1 MTVIDPDTVLGR
13 VDVEHINRVARAA
26 AQHLTLND
34 VAHLIIEP
42 GDVTRYV
49 ITLTRRSAQG
59 LVTDPNRASIT
70 PQASIGW
77 DWFTVSAT
85 PHGTPY
91 PWQITNPPHHS
102 YVHEHM
108 VHDPY
113 TAVIVAEVL
122 SRVSEHW
129 AAGVDDAA

>member
-1 MTVIDPDTVLGR
+1 MIDPDTVLGR
-13 VDVEHINRVARAA
+13 VDVGHINRVARAA
-26 AQHLTLND
+26 AQHLTRND

-42 GDVTRYV
+42 GDLTRYV
-49 ITLTRRSAQG
+49 ITLTRRSG
-59 LVTDPNRASIT
+59 LGIVTDPNRALII
-70 PQASIGW
+70 PQASIGR

-91 PWQITNPPHHS
+91 PWQITNPLHHT
-102 YVHEHM
+102 YVHERM

-129 AAGVDDAA
+129 AAGGDDAP